1 MEAVLGA
8 QGKSTYPKRN
18 VVVNSKYFLLPTKNL
33 EGALIEELG
42 VVPAPTRSTGRE
54 IDLHQGCSGARAVM
68 GRATGMTVTAVGAV
82 VSRSKHDMI
91 GFLSPPSNSLQK

>member
-1 MEAVLGA
+1 MGA
-8 QGKSTYPKRN
+8 QGKSTYKKRN
-18 VVVNSKYFLLPTKNL
+18 VQINKYFLLPIKDL
-33 EGALIEELG
+33 EGAPIEELG
-42 VVPAPTRSTGRE
+42 DVPTPTRTTGRE
-54 IDLHQGCSGARAVM
+54 IDLLLHQGCSGARAVM